1 VARDVARFEGGPLHG
16 ESQRINQILVRIM
29 VPEHD
34 GSYVFTG
41 IDNYY
46 GNVKHYRWEPD
57 D

>member
-1 VARDVARFEGGPLHG
+1 VARFEGGPRHG
-16 ESQRINQILVRIM
+16 KQERINQTLVRIM

-34 GSYVFTG
+34 GSYVFVG